1 MSNKKSKETLIFI
14 YFALIQR
21 SGLSRAIKD
30 FELLSSVDGVTFLS
44 IKNFTAA
51 NTNGS
56 QYFIFDT
63 SRTFRYFKVVSKSA
77 WDNQQF
83 AAIAEVGMF

>member
-1 MSNKKSKETLIFI
+1 MKNLQTYE
-14 YFALIQR
+14 
-21 SGLSRAIKD
+21 
-30 FELLSSVDGVTFLS
+30 EFL
-44 IKNFTAA
+44 NE
-51 NTNGS
+51 S

>member
-1 MSNKKSKETLIFI
+1 MGFLNFKNFEREWPRFFVLSVKHFH
-14 YFALIQR
+14 
-21 SGLSRAIKD
+21 SG
-30 FELLSSVDGVTFLS
+30 VDGATFVS
-44 IKNFTAA
+44 IKNFTVA

-56 QYFIFDT
+56 HYFTFDI

-77 WDNQQF
+77 WDGQAF

>member
-1 MSNKKSKETLIFI
+1 MGVTNTLKG
-14 YFALIQR
+14 FALIQR

>member
-1 MSNKKSKETLIFI
+1 MGITNTVKGFS
-14 YFALIQR
+14 LIQR

-30 FELLSSVDGVTFLS
+30 FELLSSVDGITFVS

-56 QYFIFDT
+56 QYFTFDT

-77 WDNQQF
+77 WDGQAF
-83 AAIAEVGMF
+83 AAVAEVGMF

>member
-1 MSNKKSKETLIFI
+1 MGKSQIAKGFTLT
-14 YFALIQR
+14 QR

-30 FELLSSVDGVTFLS
+30 FELLISVDGISFTSV
-44 IKNFTAA
+44 KNFVTAK
-51 NTNGS
+51 TNGS
-56 QYFIFDT
+56 QYFTFIT
-63 SRTFRYFKVVSKSA
+63 PATFRYFKVISKSA